1 MKFFLAYSFSAL
13 IDDKTGLVDDKN
25 KQFLENM
32 RNSIIKR
39 KETVFWLILEKIGV
53 KNLWL
58 LTNAHLTILRK

>member
-39 KETVFWLILEKIGV
+39 K
-53 KNLWL
+53 
-58 LTNAHLTILRK
+58 